1 MKTIYYCTSGPAVAG
16 GQHVNAEHVAELRE
30 AGLRAYLLHIPSTSE
45 TESFQSIAPVLQ
57 ISQIQKFLE
66 DDVVVVPESW
76 RDVLRYFSSK
86 KVRKIIHCQNPFY
99 LFHSFESIHALVR
112 HGYRE
117 VISCSGFT
125 AQMIRQFG
133 YEGTIYTIRPS
144 ISESFFANQSKP
156 RKLQIAYMPRK
167 RAVESE
173 FIKGLFRSHYPNLNK
188 ISWVPIENK
197 SRLECAAILQES
209 SIFAAFGHIEGLGL
223 PPLEAMA
230 SGCIVVGFHGLG
242 GAEYA
247 NPQNGFW
254 VEEGDYFGFA
264 RQLSK
269 AVEAA
274 EDPAWRLSLS
284 NEGGKTIAPFKRE
297 FFRTSLL
304 ETWKELL
311 GRDFAEYAVTRI

>member
-1 MKTIYYCTSGPAVAG
+1 LKTIYYCTSGPAVAG

-30 AGLRAYLLHIPSTSE
+30 AGLRAYLLHIPSNSE
-45 TESFQSIAPVLQ
+45 SEPFQSIAPVLQ

-125 AQMIRQFG
+125 TQMIRQFG

-173 FIKGLFRSHYPNLNK
+173 FIKGLFRSHYPQLNK

-230 SGCIVVGFHGLG
+230 SGCIVVGLHGLG

-247 NPQNGFW
+247 NPKNGFW

-264 RQLSK
+264 RQLST

-274 EDPAWRLSLS
+274 KNPSWSLS
-284 NEGGKTIAPFKRE
+284 IIEESIGSIEPYRRASFKTTLVK
-297 FFRTSLL
+297 
-304 ETWKELL
+304 TWRELL
-311 GRDFAEYAVTRI
+311 GDAYDDYSIDTN